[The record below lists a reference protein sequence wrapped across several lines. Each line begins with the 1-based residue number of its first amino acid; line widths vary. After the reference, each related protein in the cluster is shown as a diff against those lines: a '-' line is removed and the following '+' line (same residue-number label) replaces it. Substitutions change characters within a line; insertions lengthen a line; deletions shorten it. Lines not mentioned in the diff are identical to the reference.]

1 MKISISCSLFTL
13 NLKPLGLKHLHS
25 YNIIH
30 RDLKPEN
37 IGVKKDCS
45 LKIFDFG
52 IARLDNSFNKTQY
65 VVTRYYRAPEV
76 ILGMAYDHKVDIWSV
91 GCIMGEM
98 IRKPGSGRTI
108 LFRGG
113 EVSAFHLFSP

>member
-1 MKISISCSLFTL
+1 M

-25 YNIIH
+25 HNIIH

-37 IGVKKDCS
+37 IGVNEDCS

-52 IARLDNSFNKTQY
+52 IARLDNSSKKTRNIT
-65 VVTRYYRAPEV
+65 TRYYRAPEV
-76 ILGMAYDHKVDIWSV
+76 ILKMEYDHKVDIWSV

-113 EVSAFHLFSP
+113 EASAFHLFSS